1 VDQRKSSKFEAFFG
15 IGRTLFVMLI
25 LSLSA
30 VLLTKDAN
38 ELVIDPIETMMKKI
52 NRIAKNPL
60 EAAQIEEDEALAE
73 EQVRT
78 SQVGNKKRK
87 EVIEMETKILEKTI
101 TKIGALLAIGFGE
114 AGSEIIATNM
124 RNTGEVDP
132 MIPGKKVPAIF
143 GFAIHKKKLFFYL
156 RKYIIMYL
164 FLVSVI

>member
-1 VDQRKSSKFEAFFG
+1 
-15 IGRTLFVMLI
+15 MLV

-30 VLLTKDAN
+30 VLLSKDAN
-38 ELVIDPIETMMKKI
+38 ELVLEPIETMMRKI

-73 EQVRT
+73 EQVRI
-78 SQVGNKKRK
+78 SQLGNKKRIA
-87 EVIEMETKILEKTI
+87 VTEMETKILEKTI

-124 RNTGEVDP
+124 RTTGEVDP

-143 GFAIHKKKLFFYL
+143 GYKKILKIIYFYL
-156 RKYIIMYL
+156 YYIIFFNNTNIHL
-164 FLVSVI
+164 K